1 MLAEWRNALAA
12 SVATT
17 PEDADEVAE
26 RATPDTLPQ
35 SGLTPRALS
44 ALEPFRLKTVGD
56 LAALD
61 TSRLSRFTGIVDATK
76 REIRG
81 RAKQWRE
88 KFADELPATTLADE
102 SVNQA
107 DPFTAPEIAAQ
118 LLVESAGSTRAQ
130 ARRTAAAVVLGLE
143 GDVEPFAVLA
153 DLASALG
160 LGGQPQV
167 SAALAAVRDAGRG
180 RVKRPHFS
188 TPSSIGWSESLAAL
202 TAPPGQTRLS
212 TRSRRYRQPKQRRLI
227 AGMVRAALDRAEDK
241 AKGADEMSP
250 IVRRRRRRD
259 NRLLVAH
266 SAEVADAAG
275 PLGVRASTRRRCI
288 EGGEFVVPRGRSVPA
303 FRQLWTS
310 GLPSLDDTRLIR
322 LAGLSDGAAAS
333 ASGELYSTS
342 MPRRAPTPSASP
354 RLHDAVQRFRGS
366 RRSGASFRCASRE
379 LATFQ
384 AARAWIAC

>member
-26 RATPDTLPQ
+26 RATPDTPLPQ

-61 TSRLSRFTGIVDATK
+61 TSRLVGS
-76 REIRG
+76 
-81 RAKQWRE
+81 
-88 KFADELPATTLADE
+88 PASSMPPSARSAGAPSSGARSSLTSCRRRPSPTE

-118 LLVESAGSTRAQ
+118 LLVEAAGSTRAQ
-130 ARRTAAAVVLGLE
+130 ARRTAAAVLLGLE

-167 SAALAAVRDAGRG
+167 SAALAAVRDAWA
-180 RVKRPHFS
+180 KS
-188 TPSSIGWSESLAAL
+188 AQAAALLDTSSIGWSASLTAS
-202 TAPPGQTRLS
+202 TAPPGPTRSS
-212 TRSRRYRQPKQRRLI
+212 TRSRRRPPARRSVDLSLGWC
-227 AGMVRAALDRAEDK
+227 APRSTARK
-241 AKGADEMSP
+241 T
-250 IVRRRRRRD
+250 RRRAPTRSRRSPAD
-259 NRLLVAH
+259 AVAVTTGFCSPH

-275 PLGVRASTRRRCI
+275 PLGVARRPSSSATQSQ
-288 EGGEFVVPRGRSVPA
+288 GGEFVVPRGRSVPA
-303 FRQLWTS
+303 FASS
-310 GLPSLDDTRLIR
+310 G
-322 LAGLSDGAAAS
+322 
-333 ASGELYSTS
+333 
-342 MPRRAPTPSASP
+342 RA
-354 RLHDAVQRFRGS
+354 DC
-366 RRSGASFRCASRE
+366 RRSTTRD
-379 LATFQ
+379 
-384 AARAWIAC
+384 